1 MYPER
6 KPIYDAYKL
15 IIQEIIKE
23 KKYKYLAES
32 EINALNNS
40 ILSAFKEIGQ
50 FAIMEKAW
58 PSET

>member
-15 IIQEIIKE
+15 IIAEIIKE

-32 EINALNNS
+32 EIDALNKS
-40 ILSAFKEIGQ
+40 ILGAFKEIGQ
-50 FAIMEKAW
+50 FAIMDKEW